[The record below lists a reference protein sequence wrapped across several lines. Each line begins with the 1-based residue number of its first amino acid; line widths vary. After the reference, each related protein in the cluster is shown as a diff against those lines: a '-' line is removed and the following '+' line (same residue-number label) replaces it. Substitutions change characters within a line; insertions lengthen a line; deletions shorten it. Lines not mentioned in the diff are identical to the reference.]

1 MKYLELTCTAYVKNN
16 IDFKDTFEILSKYI
30 SFSMAQDASLKAWH
44 EKQGGYKHYSFGSFF
59 PIEKEKVY
67 KQGENYTFK
76 LRSPDEAFIK
86 TLAQKLHENIN
97 NPHMLVVDTQI
108 KRVKQFFV
116 TELYSLT
123 PVIVSVANG
132 KYWTMKQDG
141 DIEKLQKQLHDN
153 IEKKYKDFYG
163 EALKSKQNFIQLL
176 VVKNQHPQ
184 NIWMSKN
191 SKSFRFFGNKFRIVP
206 HEDEVSQ
213 KLAFLALSC
222 GLGEKNAFGGGFC
235 FGRGVK

>member
-1 MKYLELTCTAYVKNN
+1 MYYFELTCTAYLKNN
-16 IDFKDTFEILSKYI
+16 IDFKESFEVLSKYI
-30 SFSMAQDASLKAWH
+30 SFSMAQDASLKARH
-44 EKQGGYKHYSFGSFF
+44 EQQGGYKHYSFGNFF

-86 TLAQKLHENIN
+86 SLAQKLRENIN
-97 NPHMLVVDTQI
+97 NPHMLVVDTQL

-163 EALKSKQNFIQLL
+163 EALKPKQNFIQLL
-176 VVKNQHPQ
+176 EVKNRHPQ

-191 SKSFRFFGNKFRIVP
+191 GKSFRFFGNKFRIIP
-206 HEDEVSQ
+206 HEDETSQ